1 MTESKPVGRKGRQEH
16 NKQTL
21 VRLYQEGK
29 TLDKNANE
37 IADVLGVSKA
47 YAKHLYYAICRE
59 DPVSAEIL
67 QKGKRINKGNVDRK
81 RLKELLESGVTIAN
95 IAKMFGV
102 SRQAV
107 HNWIKDID
115 YVRYSP
121 FDVRKVKLKQQLR
134 DLLKQDP
141 YLTCQDLGEKLNIS
155 HVTVLNYL
163 DEMGLKRQ
171 NVASAKRQANVKQAL
186 KMYAQGKKVS
196 AIAKKLG
203 VAPMTV
209 SRYLHSQGD
218 RI

>member
-1 MTESKPVGRKGRQEH
+1 MTKSKTLSRQEQH
-16 NKQTL
+16 KQEI
-21 VRLYQEGK
+21 VRLYQDGK
-29 TLDKNANE
+29 TLDE
-37 IADVLGVSKA
+37 IASLLGISQSYV
-47 YAKHLYYAICRE
+47 KHLYYAICRE
-59 DPVSAEIL
+59 DPEGAKIL
-67 QKGKRINKGNVDRK
+67 QKGKRINKGNVDRE
-81 RLKELLESGVTIAN
+81 RLKELLEEGVTIAN

-155 HVTVLNYL
+155 HVTVLNYI

>member
-1 MTESKPVGRKGRQEH
+1 MTESKTLSRQEY

-21 VRLYQEGK
+21 VRLYQDGK
-29 TLDKNANE
+29 TLDE
-37 IADVLGVSKA
+37 IADVLGISKS
-47 YAKHLYYAICRE
+47 YTKHLYYTICRE
-59 DPVSAEIL
+59 DPESAKIL
-67 QKGKRINKGNVDRK
+67 QKGKRTNKGNVDRE

-121 FDVRKVKLKQQLR
+121 SDIRKVKLKQQLR
-134 DLLKQDP
+134 DLLKQNP
-141 YLTCQDLGEKLNIS
+141 HLTCKDLGRELNIS

-163 DEMGLKRQ
+163 NEMGLKRP
-171 NVASAKRQANVKQAL
+171 NTASAKRQANTKQAL
-186 KMYAQGKKVS
+186 KMYAQSKKVS

-203 VAPMTV
+203 VVPMTV
-209 SRYLHSQGD
+209 SRYLHSKSDQ
-218 RI
+218 I

>member
-1 MTESKPVGRKGRQEH
+1 MTESKAVGRKGRQEH

-37 IADVLGVSKA
+37 IADVLGVSKG

-59 DPVSAEIL
+59 DAESAKIL
-67 QKGKRINKGNVDRK
+67 QKGKRINKSNVDRD